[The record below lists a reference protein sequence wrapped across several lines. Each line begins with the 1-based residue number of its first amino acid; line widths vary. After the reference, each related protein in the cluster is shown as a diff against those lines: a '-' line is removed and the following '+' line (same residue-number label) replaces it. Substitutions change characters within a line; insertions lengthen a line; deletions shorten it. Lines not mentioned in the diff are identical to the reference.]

1 MAQRAIDV
9 QHRPPRVARDGFRV
23 RLDGGTELAALV
35 KFISARFQR
44 LGVHR
49 TGRARA
55 PRRANLVARRALRA
69 PTARAASSRVAFDF
83 FARAFAFKES
93 LVLESRSV
101 V

>member
-1 MAQRAIDV
+1 
-9 QHRPPRVARDGFRV
+9 
-23 RLDGGTELAALV
+23 
-35 KFISARFQR
+35 